1 MLPNNPKMPMVDV
14 SVNVPGLIMKT
25 THPDVEYD
33 DALIDFLEIVWGEGY
48 LSPGG
53 PEEVDRVVDGLDLAG
68 ANVLDI
74 GCGSG
79 GITMYLAQTH
89 GAAHVTGIDVESP
102 VLDKAQSRA
111 RSKNLLKSVSFQL
124 VDPGPLPFAD
134 AQFDVVFSKDAII
147 HIPDKHTL
155 MADIHRILKPGGWFA
170 ASDWLISHDGEPS
183 ADMKHYIALEE
194 LSFGMASPERYRSAM
209 QDAGFENIST
219 VSRNDWYRE
228 TAAYE
233 HAQLKGP
240 LYEPAVAAVGR
251 EDVDKNIET
260 WVAMQVV
267 LDSGEHQPTHLRGQK
282 PATRQ

>member
-1 MLPNNPKMPMVDV
+1 MLGSIGK
-14 SVNVPGLIMKT
+14 VPVPIMMT
-25 THPDVEYD
+25 AQHDVEYD
-33 DALIDFLEIVWGEGY
+33 DALIEFLEIVWGEGY

-53 PEEVDRVVDGLDLAG
+53 PEEVDRVVDGLTLKG

-89 GAAHVTGIDVESP
+89 HAAHVTGIDVEAP
-102 VLDKAQSRA
+102 VLDKAHSRA
-111 RSKNLLKSVSFQL
+111 RSKNLMKRVSFQL
-124 VDPGPLPFAD
+124 VEPGPLPFAD
-134 AQFDVVFSKDAII
+134 ARFDVVFSKDAII
-147 HIPDKHTL
+147 HIPDKHAL
-155 MADIHRILKPGGWFA
+155 MAEAYRVLKPGGWFA
-170 ASDWLISHDGEPS
+170 ASDWLISHDDAPS
-183 ADMKHYIALEE
+183 AEMKHYIALEG
-194 LSFGMASPERYRSAM
+194 LSFGMASPTRYRSAM
-209 QDAGFENIST
+209 QDAGFDNIST
-219 VSRNDWYRE
+219 TSRNDWYRE

-282 PATRQ
+282 PATDT

>member
-1 MLPNNPKMPMVDV
+1 MM
-14 SVNVPGLIMKT
+14 T
-25 THPDVEYD
+25 AQHDVEYD
-33 DALIDFLEIVWGEGY
+33 DALIEFLEIVWGEGY

-53 PEEVDRVVDGLDLAG
+53 PEEVDRVINGLTLKG

-89 GAAHVTGIDVESP
+89 NAAHVTGIDVEAP

-111 RSKNLLKSVSFQL
+111 RSKNLMKRVAFQL
-124 VDPGPLPFAD
+124 VEAGPLPFAD

-147 HIPDKHTL
+147 HIPDKHAL
-155 MADIHRILKPGGWFA
+155 MAEAYRVLKPGGWFA
-170 ASDWLISHDGEPS
+170 ASDWLIGHDDEPS
-183 ADMKHYIALEE
+183 AEMKHYIELEG
-194 LSFGMASPERYRSAM
+194 LSFGMASPTRYRSAM
-209 QDAGFENIST
+209 EDAGFEKISIT
-219 VSRNDWYRE
+219 SRNDWYRE

-233 HAQLKGP
+233 HAQLTGP

-251 EDVDKNIET
+251 KDVDKNIET

-267 LDSGEHQPTHLRGQK
+267 LDSGEHQPTHLRGRK
-282 PATRQ
+282 PATDT